1 MYEMANSE
9 HADPLLR
16 RVEILEKENS
26 SLQTVVEMRT
36 QELTQLRTKLNE
48 QVFQREDQM
57 ALQKRIDMAEN
68 RNQDLVCLL
77 RNWQLTEK

>member
-1 MYEMANSE
+1 MDEMANSE

-16 RVEILEKENS
+16 RVEILEKDNA

-36 QELTQLRTKLNE
+36 QELTHLRTKINE